1 MQTPILKGYCGYD
14 KTLIPM
20 HAARVKQQLNKKVN
34 TGEFGTTTYKDFI
47 ILLLFKSF
55 WLPMERKNY
64 KDESEYLIL
73 DLLGNSNNG
82 YKVNKTQYDF
92 AVYVN
97 QNFDDMDAVKEY
109 EAKERQEEQ
118 EEFEREK
125 RRQQEEEKR
134 KEKEKAEILRWKRV
148 IDDETISYIGTEAE
162 TKKNEIYSK
171 IIKDIDF
178 SFNIGPLILIAYANN
193 INDVR
198 ARRELVSYL
207 HTTNK
212 ASTKFF
218 EWYAG
223 VKLPKTNKARAEY
236 ILSLRSKD
244 LNKQQIHPQYKYIPI
259 PGNTFA
265 IGVRVNY
272 NGTIITLYRDEETG
286 TVQAYGKNGQILSR
300 GMYYPATLSGAIRQI
315 RYLEEAGG
323 DE

>member
-34 TGEFGTTTYKDFI
+34 TGEFGATTYKDFI

-92 AVYVN
+92 AIYVN
-97 QNFDDMDAVKEY
+97 QIFDDMDAVKEY

-125 RRQQEEEKR
+125 QRQQQEEKR
-134 KEKEKAEILRWKRV
+134 KEEERAEYLRWRRV
-148 IDDETISYIGTEAE
+148 IDDEAIGYIGTEAE
-162 TKKNEIYSK
+162 TKKNEIFSK
-171 IIKDIDF
+171 IIKDVDF

-193 INDVR
+193 INDIR
-198 ARRELVSYL
+198 ARKELVSYL
-207 HTTNK
+207 HTSNK
-212 ASTKFF
+212 ASTKYF

-223 VKLPKTNKARAEY
+223 VKLPKTNKARVEY
-236 ILSLRSKD
+236 IMNLRSKD
-244 LNKQQIHPQYKYIPI
+244 LSKQKLSPQFKYVPI

-272 NGTIITLYRDEETG
+272 NGTIITLYRDEENG
-286 TVQAYGKNGQILSR
+286 VVRAYGINGQLLSR
-300 GMYYPATLSGAIRQI
+300 GLYYSATLTGAIRQI
-315 RYLEEAGG
+315 HYLEELGG
-323 DE
+323 TE